1 MFASFVNIVNNVNA
15 MSKPTRYT
23 ITLPAEL
30 DKKLTEICEDTGVAL
45 ADLLRQGGIRILT
58 EKLATGRV
66 ELMQMPKC
74 AA

>member
-1 MFASFVNIVNNVNA
+1 

-30 DKKLTEICEDTGVAL
+30 DRELNGISQETGVAL

-58 EKLATGRV
+58 ERQQTGSV
-66 ELMQMPKC
+66 SLMQMPKMEK
-74 AA
+74 AAA

>member
-1 MFASFVNIVNNVNA
+1 

-23 ITLPAEL
+23 ITLPQEL
-30 DKKLTEICEDTGVAL
+30 DKELTEICTETGVAL

-58 EKLATGRV
+58 EKIQTGSV
-66 ELMQMPKC
+66 ALMQMPQRPKQ

>member
-1 MFASFVNIVNNVNA
+1 MSVNIVNNVNT

-30 DKKLTEICEDTGVAL
+30 DRELSKVCAETGVAL

-58 EKLATGRV
+58 EKIQTGSV
-66 ELMQMPKC
+66 ALMKMPKM